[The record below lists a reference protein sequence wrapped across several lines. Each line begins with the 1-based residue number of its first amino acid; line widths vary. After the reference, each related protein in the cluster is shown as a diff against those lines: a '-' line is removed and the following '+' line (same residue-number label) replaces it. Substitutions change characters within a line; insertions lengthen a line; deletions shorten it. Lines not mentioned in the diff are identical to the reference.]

1 MLRTRK
7 NMSLLETPKFIYG
20 VPLPTAYFPLPF
32 MLRAIAVGI
41 AIMMLS
47 IAYYKYPGLQNFI
60 TKNKSFLTLD
70 TSNLWQS

>member
-32 MLRAIAVGI
+32 INLTFLRLEENQIRDIKPTSSAFII
-41 AIMMLS
+41 I
-47 IAYYKYPGLQNFI
+47 IELQVE
-60 TKNKSFLTLD
+60 T
-70 TSNLWQS
+70 